1 MRTRAD
7 ENHPGYRALMELLR
21 TADTV
26 WNASRVFFER
36 WDLSP
41 SQFNVLNLLRLNPAG
56 LSQTDLS
63 RQLIMHRSNLTGLV
77 DRLEKRG
84 LVARREV
91 AADRRAYSVVLTAAG
106 NRLLRDILPR
116 YYEEAA
122 RVWDRLPAR
131 RAAELIADLQ
141 QVAQNVATHRGQT
154 AALKPSNERLC
165 MPAFISILFWVMV
178 AAAAFHAAYASANGS
193 FLIVLYLFALLQLAQ
208 TDRWRKAFYPGLA
221 VGLLIAAV
229 RLEFFWRLFSGGAA
243 RAVASV
249 CLLDR
254 LVCGVGA
261 AVPGAARPEMGLAAH
276 SVSSGPGLEYFRSE
290 LYYLRFSWLNVGY
303 AFAGAPWQ
311 GALKPTGN
319 LRRRLPAR

>member
-1 MRTRAD
+1 MRKRVD

-63 RQLIMHRSNLTGLV
+63 RQLIMHRSNVTGLV

-106 NRLLRDILPR
+106 ARLLRDILPR

-122 RVWDRLPAR
+122 QVWDRLSAR

-141 QVAQNVATHRGQT
+141 QVARN
-154 AALKPSNERLC
+154 
-165 MPAFISILFWVMV
+165 
-178 AAAAFHAAYASANGS
+178 
-193 FLIVLYLFALLQLAQ
+193 AQ
-208 TDRWRKAFYPGLA
+208 Q
-221 VGLLIAAV
+221 IAA
-229 RLEFFWRLFSGGAA
+229 
-243 RAVASV
+243 
-249 CLLDR
+249 
-254 LVCGVGA
+254 
-261 AVPGAARPEMGLAAH
+261 
-276 SVSSGPGLEYFRSE
+276 
-290 LYYLRFSWLNVGY
+290 
-303 AFAGAPWQ
+303 
-311 GALKPTGN
+311 K
-319 LRRRLPAR
+319 LPR

>member
-1 MRTRAD
+1 MRARAD

-41 SQFNVLNLLRLNPAG
+41 SQFNVLNLLHLNPDG

-106 NRLLRDILPR
+106 IRLLREILPR

-141 QVAQNVATHRGQT
+141 QVAQNVEQ
-154 AALKPSNERLC
+154 
-165 MPAFISILFWVMV
+165 
-178 AAAAFHAAYASANGS
+178 
-193 FLIVLYLFALLQLAQ
+193 
-208 TDRWRKAFYPGLA
+208 
-221 VGLLIAAV
+221 IAA
-229 RLEFFWRLFSGGAA
+229 
-243 RAVASV
+243 
-249 CLLDR
+249 
-254 LVCGVGA
+254 
-261 AVPGAARPEMGLAAH
+261 
-276 SVSSGPGLEYFRSE
+276 
-290 LYYLRFSWLNVGY
+290 
-303 AFAGAPWQ
+303 
-311 GALKPTGN
+311 K
-319 LRRRLPAR
+319 LPR